1 MIPTSHRHNRCGT
14 RKLKLRASIKTRGSS
29 YIPRRWHGLILSH
42 NGDTNNHSFN
52 PNSYFDLKH
61 VWWQSI
67 SQLLKFPK
75 GTSRSN
81 VAHTS
86 CKFEPESNE
95 ADSAP
100 TKESESST
108 RVECRHNKTLL
119 QRKFQN
125 QRATQDLKGVWHACS
140 MRGNVILLDS
150 KRSVAHTS
158 CRFEPQPKEVEM
170 NQSYLDFRYFCV
182 RTGATMNL
190 QPLEIHSAFL

>member
-42 NGDTNNHSFN
+42 NGNTNNHSFN

-95 ADSAP
+95 VDSAP

-108 RVECRHNKTLL
+108 RVDTTRHCCNASSKTRELPKTWKVCDMPVACVEMSSFWIPNAVSRTQAADL
-119 QRKFQN
+119 SLNQRK
-125 QRATQDLKGVWHACS
+125 
-140 MRGNVILLDS
+140 S
-150 KRSVAHTS
+150 KWIS
-158 CRFEPQPKEVEM
+158 P
-170 NQSYLDFRYFCV
+170 
-182 RTGATMNL
+182 
-190 QPLEIHSAFL
+190 I